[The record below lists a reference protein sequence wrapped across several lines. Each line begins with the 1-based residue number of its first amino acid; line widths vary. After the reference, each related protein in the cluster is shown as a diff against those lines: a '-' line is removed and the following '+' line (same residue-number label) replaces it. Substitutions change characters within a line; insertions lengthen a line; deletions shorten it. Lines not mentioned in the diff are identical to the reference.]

1 MSLISIV
8 STIFNVYIYLV
19 IARVLL
25 SWVPHNPSQPI
36 FRFIY
41 ETTDPV
47 MTPFRRIIPPIG
59 GIDFSPIIVI
69 FVIEIVRKVVIG
81 LLLGVF

>member
-47 MTPFRRIIPPIG
+47 MTPFRRLIPPIG